1 MQIERDLIEDT
12 RVAFQRL
19 RIAENKRNELDF
31 FDWESSLNLESF
43 FVCLRWMR
51 KKAMRCLRCRIILI
65 SISISFHF
73 KAAFAYLTEFEAIFA
88 PWNWWESS
96 LVSYDFDLRLWFSF
110 CSLQQNLCLASNINS
125 NCCSFSTW
133 TRQKLQTNNRED
145 ETWKKKSLRKTLL
158 AFQ

>member
-19 RIAENKRNELDF
+19 RIAENKRNELEF

-96 LVSYDFDLRLWFSF
+96 LVSYDFDLRLVCDFRF
-110 CSLQQNLCLASNINS
+110 ALCNKIFVSPPT
-125 NCCSFSTW
+125 STVTVAPFLPELDKNFKQTTDR
-133 TRQKLQTNNRED
+133 TRPE
-145 ETWKKKSLRKTLL
+145 RKR
-158 AFQ
+158 A